1 MSADESLNTAPEL
14 KLGEYIVAL
23 IDALGD
29 ANPAALSR
37 MRRVVGER
45 RARIILDDEA
55 VDVFFDAGGLRVQT
69 AANETEVNGVGETD
83 SATVLAMLDG
93 YLEVE
98 AAILNGRLRVFGAQE
113 DITRMFAAIEI
124 LLDASPRTP
133 TLQMLAARFRRER
146 REKRGLPVSDPRRVT
161 WYPFGSRASEY
172 ELLAQ
177 LDLLPSDSGSK
188 LPQA

>member
-1 MSADESLNTAPEL
+1 MSADESTNTVPEL
-14 KLGEYIVAL
+14 RLGEYITAL

-29 ANPAALSR
+29 ANPAAVAR

-55 VDVFFDAGGLRVQT
+55 VDVFFDAGRLRVQT
-69 AANETEVNGVGETD
+69 AVDETEVDGVGETN
-83 SATVLAMLDG
+83 SATVLALLDG

-98 AAILNGRLRVFGAQE
+98 AAILNGRLRVFGAPE
-113 DITRMFAAIEI
+113 DTTRMFAAIEI

-133 TLQMLAARFRRER
+133 ALQLLAARFRRER
-146 REKRGLPVSDPRRVT
+146 RERRGWPVPDQRRVT
-161 WYPFGSRASEY
+161 WYPFGPRASEY

-177 LDLLPSDSGSK
+177 LGLLPSDSGSK

>member
-1 MSADESLNTAPEL
+1 MSADESPNPTPL
-14 KLGEYIVAL
+14 KLGEYIAAL

-55 VDVFFDAGGLRVQT
+55 VDVFFDDGSLHVQT
-69 AANETEVNGVGETD
+69 ATDKTKVDGIGETD
-83 SATVLAMLDG
+83 SATVLALLDG

-124 LLDASPRTP
+124 LLDVSPRTP
-133 TLQMLAARFRRER
+133 TLQRLAARFRRER
-146 REKRGLPVSDPRRVT
+146 REQRGLPVSDQRRVT

-172 ELLAQ
+172 ELLAR
-177 LDLLPSDSGSK
+177 LDLLPSDN
-188 LPQA
+188 

>member
-1 MSADESLNTAPEL
+1 MSADESTNTVPEPR
-14 KLGEYIVAL
+14 LGEYIAAL
-23 IDALGD
+23 LDALGD

-55 VDVFFDAGGLRVQT
+55 VDVFFDVGGLRVQT
-69 AANETEVNGVGETD
+69 ATDETEVNGVGETD
-83 SATVLAMLDG
+83 SATVLALLDG

-98 AAILNGRLRVFGAQE
+98 AAILNGRLRVFGAPE
-113 DITRMFAAIEI
+113 DTTRMFAAIEI

-133 TLQMLAARFRRER
+133 TLQILAARFRRER
-146 REKRGLPVSDPRRVT
+146 REKRGLPVPDRRRVT

-177 LDLLPSDSGSK
+177 LDLLPSDSGSIV
-188 LPQA
+188 